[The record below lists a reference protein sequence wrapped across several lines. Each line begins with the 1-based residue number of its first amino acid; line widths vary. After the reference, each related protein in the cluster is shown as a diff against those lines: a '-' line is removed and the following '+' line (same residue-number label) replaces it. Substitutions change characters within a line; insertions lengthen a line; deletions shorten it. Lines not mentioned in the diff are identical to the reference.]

1 MIPGYNR
8 MTVRNKTILAIC
20 LAMLGLLTLFYS
32 SARLILLQSYS
43 TLEAQVMR
51 ENVLRAR
58 DAINNELAV
67 LRSKLTD
74 YAQWDD
80 TCDFIVTRNPRY
92 IASNFPDN
100 TFDGLRINT
109 VMMLARNRRVVFE
122 RSHDLTS
129 GTAAPMPKGL
139 RRYLNGHPELITRAM
154 TRAGM
159 QGVLL
164 LDEQPMLFA
173 ALPILPNDG
182 SGAARGTV
190 LFGRYLDTSKVRKL
204 EDATHLTITVHR
216 LDTPPANPVVRDAAA
231 KLRDSATT
239 VTEVLSTETLAGFA
253 LLHDVSG
260 VPALLIEVDSP
271 RDIYAQGRTA
281 LVYLLIALTII
292 VFVLGIVV
300 LIIMERLVLAR
311 LARLTSAITEIAA
324 GGNTTDR
331 VAIEGHDEFHTVAE
345 AVNGVLDT
353 VEHSQEE
360 LERRER
366 LHRNLVELSPDAVF
380 LIRDE
385 VCVFA
390 NEAAARLMGAPT
402 VETLLGMTVQQMIHT
417 ESQTFL
423 QHFLR
428 QLQERT
434 EMPRTEEKMTRLDG
448 SITDVEFS
456 ATHFTLQDRPAV
468 QIIARDI
475 TERKRVE
482 ETLQFL
488 AHHDTLTKLPNRL
501 LFHDRLTQALA
512 HARRTEQG
520 VAVMLL
526 DLDRFKDVND
536 SLGHDVGDHLL
547 REVARRLQA
556 ATRDCDTVARISG
569 DEFVL
574 ILPDISHVKQAEAAA
589 NRILDGF
596 ASTFI
601 IDGHELYVTPSIGI
615 TQFPDDGESVEVL
628 MKNADLAMYR
638 AKSLGRNT
646 FRFYSPGMGAALS
659 ERRTLESHLRK
670 AIEREELLVH
680 YQPQVQVSS
689 GHFIG
694 MEALVRWHHPEW
706 GIVPPAQFIPLAEDL
721 GLIGPID
728 EWVLRTACAQAV
740 AWQDAGLPHLRAT
753 VNLSAHH
760 FVQTDLVGMTL
771 RILQETGLPPHM
783 LELEIS
789 ESTLVQNLERTLTTL
804 RRLHDAGVRLSI
816 DDFGTGYSSLGYLRR
831 LPIHTLKIDRSFTRD
846 MLNHPDDEAIVSAI
860 IAMAHSLHREVIAEG
875 VETFEQLELL
885 HSLHCD
891 IVQGYLFSKPV
902 TADDFVRHVL
912 HVEMPVVK

>member
-1 MIPGYNR
+1 
-8 MTVRNKTILAIC
+8 MTVRNKTIIAIS

-32 SARLILLQSYS
+32 SARLILLRSYAK
-43 TLEAQVMR
+43 LEAQHMH
-51 ENVLRAR
+51 ENVLRAHAAL
-58 DAINNELAV
+58 DGELTE
-67 LRSKLTD
+67 LQSKLTD
-74 YAQWDD
+74 WAQWDD
-80 TCDFIVTRNPRY
+80 TCDFLADHNTHY
-92 IASNFPDN
+92 IKSNLVPGMY
-100 TFDGLRINT
+100 TGLRVN
-109 VMMLARNRRVVFE
+109 VVLFLARNRRVVYEHAYDLE
-122 RSHDLTS
+122 RKVDI
-129 GTAAPMPKGL
+129 PVPDGL
-139 RRYLNGHPELITRAM
+139 RLFLNKHPELITQAM
-154 TRAGM
+154 TKAGAH
-159 QGVLL
+159 GVMLL
-164 LDEQPMLFA
+164 PEHPLLFA
-173 ALPILPNDG
+173 ALPIVPSAD
-182 SGAARGTV
+182 SGEARGTV
-190 LFGRYLDTSKVRKL
+190 IFGRFLDTDRVKTL
-204 EDATHLTITVHR
+204 EDATHLQIVLHRLDQPLDVAANRQARDRLVRGQTSATEVLDGDTVAGYALIHDVDNLPAVLLEIDGPRSIYKQGRDVLEYLLLALTITVFVFGI
-216 LDTPPANPVVRDAAA
+216 L
-231 KLRDSATT
+231 
-239 VTEVLSTETLAGFA
+239 VL
-253 LLHDVSG
+253 
-260 VPALLIEVDSP
+260 
-271 RDIYAQGRTA
+271 
-281 LVYLLIALTII
+281 
-292 VFVLGIVV
+292 FVL
-300 LIIMERLVLAR
+300 ERLVLAR
-311 LARLTSAITEIAA
+311 LARLSSAITQIAT
-324 GGNTTDR
+324 GGNTADR
-331 VAIEGHDEFHTVAE
+331 VAIEGRDEFRTVAE

-353 VEHSQEE
+353 VEQSQEE

-390 NEAAARLMGAPT
+390 NEAAARLMGAPA
-402 VETLLGMTVQQMIHT
+402 VDTLLGMTVQEMIHPD
-417 ESQTFL
+417 SHAFL
-423 QHFLR
+423 QSFWRL
-428 QLQERT
+428 LQERT
-434 EMPRTEEKMTRLDG
+434 EIPRTEEKITRLDG
-448 SITDVEFS
+448 TVTDVELS

-475 TERKRVE
+475 TDRKRVE

-488 AHHDTLTKLPNRL
+488 AHHDTLTRLPNRL
-501 LFHDRLTQALA
+501 LFQDRLTQALA

-520 VAVMLL
+520 VALMLL

-547 REVARRLQA
+547 REVARRLQV

-589 NRILDGF
+589 NRILESF
-596 ASTFI
+596 QSAFI
-601 IDGHELYVTPSIGI
+601 IDAHELFVTPSIGI

-646 FRFYSPGMGAALS
+646 FRFYSPGMGAALT

-670 AIEREELLVH
+670 AIERDELLVH

-694 MEALVRWHHPEW
+694 MEALVRWRHPEW
-706 GIVPPAQFIPLAEDL
+706 GIVPPAQFIPLAEDI

-728 EWVLRTACAQAV
+728 EWVLRTACTQAMTWH
-740 AWQDAGLPHLRAT
+740 AAGLPTLRAA

-760 FVQTDLVGMTL
+760 FVQTDLVGMVL
-771 RILQETGLPPHM
+771 RILQETGLPPHL

-846 MLNHPDDEAIVSAI
+846 MLNHPDDEAIVAAI

-885 HSLHCD
+885 HTLHCD
-891 IVQGYLFSKPV
+891 IVQGFLFSKPV

-912 HVEMPVVK
+912 HIDTPVPG